1 RFLMPITIPD
11 AQLDKG
17 LAILAECFDELA

>member
-1 RFLMPITIPD
+1 MPLTIPD
-11 AQLDKG
+11 AQLQKG